1 VEDVYRLVVLL
12 SQHSLKNYRTL
23 FSIVTLLGLTLDVN
37 DESLKKVINTS
48 AIRILFITATFSNLF
63 YIIVYI
69 GGNEK
74 NFTSH

>member
-48 AIRILFITATFSNLF
+48 AIFRILFITATFSNLF
-63 YIIVYI
+63 YIIVYV

-74 NFTSH
+74 TLH